1 MKIIS
6 KPIMAAQKHKKNCW
20 QNFFAFLIAY
30 KPKTLL
36 IKGLNSI
43 DSARSYG
50 RLSQN
55 VETGGFRELFL
66 PENDFKLAPQ

>member
-1 MKIIS
+1 
-6 KPIMAAQKHKKNCW
+6 MAARKHKKNCW

-43 DSARSYG
+43 DSTRSYG
-50 RLSQN
+50 RLSEN
-55 VETGGFRELFL
+55 VKAGGFRELFL
-66 PENDFKLAPQ
+66 PENDFKLALQ

>member
-1 MKIIS
+1 
-6 KPIMAAQKHKKNCW
+6 MAARKHTKNCW
-20 QNFFAFLIAY
+20 QNLFAFLIAY

-36 IKGLNSI
+36 IKGLNTI

-55 VETGGFRELFL
+55 VKTRGFRELFL

>member
-1 MKIIS
+1 
-6 KPIMAAQKHKKNCW
+6 MAARKHKKNW

-43 DSARSYG
+43 DSTRSYG
-50 RLSQN
+50 RLSEN
-55 VETGGFRELFL
+55 VKTGGFRELFL
-66 PENDFKLAPQ
+66 PENDFKLALQ

>member
-1 MKIIS
+1 
-6 KPIMAAQKHKKNCW
+6 MAARKHKKNYW

-43 DSARSYG
+43 DSTRSYG
-50 RLSQN
+50 RLSEN
-55 VETGGFRELFL
+55 VKTGGFRELFL
-66 PENDFKLAPQ
+66 PENDFKLALQ

>member
-1 MKIIS
+1 
-6 KPIMAAQKHKKNCW
+6 MAARKHKKNHW

-43 DSARSYG
+43 DSTRSYG
-50 RLSQN
+50 RLSEN
-55 VETGGFRELFL
+55 VKTGGFRELFL
-66 PENDFKLAPQ
+66 PENDFKLALQ